1 MRSVAAILYAV
12 AVAVLVATALALAGG
27 GLRTTPALLALS
39 SGVITA
45 ACALWPRREH
55 WQTQRRRVAESA
67 EVSAMEPA
75 DSKTSAPSTS
85 PRLCVFHSCA
95 NLWETLAIVA
105 FTLFALRAFLWLVF
119 TDGDAVCVLSP
130 NNLGDLALH
139 LTYIRHLASGVPF
152 WPENPIFAH
161 GPLIYP
167 IGVDL
172 LNALLLLAGVDALR
186 GLLWVGLA
194 GAALTGAALWRW
206 GRGFAL
212 IGFLANGG
220 LMGFAFFFTGVLEDF
235 QAQMAWKSL
244 PLALLVTQR
253 GLLFALPAGLLLLAS
268 WRSRFFGGDARHRLP
283 WLGEWLLYTAMPVF
297 HLHTFLFLSVLLA
310 AWFVTHSRLRKSLA
324 ALVGAAF
331 LPATALTL
339 LVTGMLRGA
348 SVLGW
353 KAGWMWDDDAW
364 VQWCA
369 AHLPGSPTTLA
380 ALLFWP
386 MNFGVLP
393 IFVALLGSRARD
405 RHSPAFAFVW
415 PALLVFL
422 VCCFVKFAPWEWD
435 NTKLM
440 LWSYLVVLP
449 FGWSEVLARW
459 PLWARVV
466 SCFALF
472 WSGFAS
478 LLGGLDATHTGY
490 EIARRSEL
498 DGVAHAVR
506 TIAPTAR
513 FAAHPTY
520 DHPLLLVGRKVALG
534 YPGHL
539 WSHGLP
545 YREVEAQLDA
555 LMNGEPEWRDH
566 ARALGVR
573 YLFFGSRETEH
584 YPDSTQPWKEHA
596 AQIATGPWGELYDLA
611 PSASKPF

>member
-1 MRSVAAILYAV
+1 MKGVAATLYAV
-12 AVAVLVATALALAGG
+12 AVAVLTAIALAFAGG
-27 GLRTTPALLALS
+27 GLRPGSALAALAA
-39 SGVITA
+39 GAITA
-45 ACALWPRREH
+45 AVALWPRR
-55 WQTQRRRVAESA
+55 RGG
-67 EVSAMEPA
+67 
-75 DSKTSAPSTS
+75 KTHLSG
-85 PRLCVFHSCA
+85 
-95 NLWETLAIVA
+95 WEWLAIVA

-119 TDGDAVCVLSP
+119 TDGDAICVLSP

-172 LNALLLLAGVDALR
+172 FNALLLLAGVDALR

-220 LMGFAFFFTGVLEDF
+220 LMGFAFFATGVLEDF
-235 QAQMAWKSL
+235 QAELAWKSL

-268 WRSRFFGGDARHRLP
+268 WRSRFFGGEARDRLP
-283 WLGEWLLYTAMPVF
+283 WLGEWLLYAAMPVF
-297 HLHTFLFLSVLLA
+297 HLHTFLFLSLLLA
-310 AWFVTHSRLRKSLA
+310 AWLLTVPRLRRSLA

-331 LPATALTL
+331 LPATVLTL

-353 KAGWMWDDDAW
+353 KPGWMWDDPAW
-364 VQWCA
+364 LHWCA
-369 AHLPGSPTTLA
+369 THLPGSPVVSA

-393 IFVALLGSRARD
+393 LFVALLCWRARSSAAS
-405 RHSPAFAFVW
+405 HFVW
-415 PALLVFL
+415 PALLVFA

-440 LWSYLVVLP
+440 LWSYLAVLP
-449 FGWSEVLARW
+449 SLWSEVLARW
-459 PLWARVV
+459 PLWARAL

-478 LLGGLDATHTGY
+478 LLGGLDATHTGH

-498 DGVAHAVR
+498 DGVAQAVR
-506 TIAPTAR
+506 TIAPTER

-520 DHPLLLVGRKVALG
+520 DHPLLLTGRPMALG

-545 YREVEAQLDA
+545 CQKAEAQLEA
-555 LMNGEPEWRDH
+555 LMNGEDDWR
-566 ARALGVR
+566 AMAAALGVR
-573 YLFFGSRETEH
+573 CVFWGSREAEH
-584 YPDSTQPWKEHA
+584 YPDSAQPWKDHA
-596 AQIATGPWGELYDLA
+596 APMASGPWGDLYDLA
-611 PSASKPF
+611 PAR